1 MCGPERILIL
11 HLSPVFHGFTQKK
24 LHPACPLQITGNR
37 APEHGSKNQTHLNS
51 MTTQFLKGEWSAIR
65 TKLKDK
71 YPDLT
76 ENDLAYVLGQE
87 EEIFTRVQ
95 ARTGLTRKE
104 IEDSIQDVLEGQ
116 AA

>member
-1 MCGPERILIL
+1 
-11 HLSPVFHGFTQKK
+11 
-24 LHPACPLQITGNR
+24 
-37 APEHGSKNQTHLNS
+37 
-51 MTTQFLKGEWSAIR
+51 MTAQFLKGQWTAIR
-65 TKLKDK
+65 TKLKEK

-87 EEIFTRVQ
+87 EEIFERVQ

-104 IEDSIQDVLEGQ
+104 VEDSILDILESR

>member
-1 MCGPERILIL
+1 
-11 HLSPVFHGFTQKK
+11 
-24 LHPACPLQITGNR
+24 
-37 APEHGSKNQTHLNS
+37 
-51 MTTQFLKGEWSAIR
+51 MTAQFLKGQWSAIR

-87 EEIFTRVQ
+87 EEIFARVQ

-104 IEDSIQDVLEGQ
+104 IEDSILEIMEGQ